1 MAEECVKSLLEFFQH
16 VNARYVVSTTRDLD
30 EKIETL
36 MNNHLGSMKKLGN
49 FSLSKIFLISENPK
63 LVRPLCRKLLTFDS
77 KYIIPTRPTPLAP
90 NPNQPSQAFAPNSP
104 LPPLIGNIS
113 PPFAPEMAPSLF
125 NPISPSYGPHFPPCI
140 PSHGGVGGPVGA
152 PAIGGGGLHGSDGL
166 CYWQKTK
173 SIGGTCGFGGTA
185 MLINSDPNSTMSL
198 AQKQGQTSSNPTVM
212 HGHTK
217 LQPQKLARAAKGCG
231 PPIKLPKQPLRPCR
245 TGCCKTRALL
255 IKLLSKYKFGQKHG
269 KQLVSSM
276 LLRSINRILLSVKLR
291 DQCEKQSKSIYLQCE
306 PKNWILG

>member
-1 MAEECVKSLLEFFQH
+1 MTLTHKE
-16 VNARYVVSTTRDLD
+16 VSPVCTEYHRLA
-30 EKIETL
+30 L
-36 MNNHLGSMKKLGN
+36 ML
-49 FSLSKIFLISENPK
+49 FSKW
-63 LVRPLCRKLLTFDS
+63 
-77 KYIIPTRPTPLAP
+77 PTPLAP
-90 NPNQPSQAFAPNSP
+90 NPNQPSPAFAPNSP

-113 PPFAPEMAPSLF
+113 PPFAPEMAPPLF
-125 NPISPSYGPHFPPCI
+125 NPISPSYGPHLPPCI

-166 CYWQKTK
+166 CPTGSCYYPDTVVAHASYAFNSYWQKTK

-185 MLINSDPNSTMSL
+185 MLINSDPTAQASPNWNAHAIVQPPDSTMSL
-198 AQKQGQTSSNPTVM
+198 AQKQGETSSNPTVM

-276 LLRSINRILLSVKLR
+276 LLRSINRILLFVELR
-291 DQCEKQSKSIYLQCE
+291 DLCEKQSKSIYLQCE